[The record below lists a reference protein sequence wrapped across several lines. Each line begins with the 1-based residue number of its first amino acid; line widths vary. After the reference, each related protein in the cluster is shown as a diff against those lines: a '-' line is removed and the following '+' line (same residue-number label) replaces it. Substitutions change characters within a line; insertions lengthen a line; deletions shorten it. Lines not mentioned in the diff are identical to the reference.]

1 MMHQFTYEA
10 LRFETNRL
18 FASIGRI
25 VERRI
30 TPKIYTNVPLAV
42 LSESIRLECLRLG
55 FDAQN
60 VVSIPPGIEYN
71 SYAVDSNPDSV
82 LRILYIGRL
91 ARYKGVQYLIQAT
104 AQVLRKFPNAILDIV
119 GRGYFEPNLKQLAR
133 QLRLNEHVEFHGLVD
148 EGTKLDLLQRSWML
162 LMPSVQEGWG
172 IPVLEAAAA
181 GLPAIGTNTTG
192 LRDSIVHGSTGLL
205 VPFGDSP
212 AIADAIIRL
221 AQDSELRRT
230 YGVNARR
237 RARNF
242 DWSLQL
248 PKYSSFLLDEWMH
261 CA

>member
-1 MMHQFTYEA
+1 
-10 LRFETNRL
+10 
-18 FASIGRI
+18 
-25 VERRI
+25 
-30 TPKIYTNVPLAV
+30 
-42 LSESIRLECLRLG
+42 
-55 FDAQN
+55 
-60 VVSIPPGIEYN
+60 
-71 SYAVDSNPDSV
+71 
-82 LRILYIGRL
+82 
-91 ARYKGVQYLIQAT
+91 
-104 AQVLRKFPNAILDIV
+104 
-119 GRGYFEPNLKQLAR
+119 
-133 QLRLNEHVEFHGLVD
+133 
-148 EGTKLDLLQRSWML
+148 ML